1 MALIGTI
8 SGSADSSGA
17 LTSNNAISGTLVI
30 SNGLVTPQIP
40 TDAIMLVSPSAGSG
54 LKSVFGGDIRVS
66 GSAILDGDIA
76 VNGGDL
82 TSTASTFNLATNI
95 ATQLNVGGVTPTI
108 ELGSYGGS
116 STTRLAY
123 GQTVSPAVKNIEIG
137 TRGNSGSTTN
147 ITMGVNVAGVLGRI
161 TMNQDVALATGNL
174 IGAPGSG
181 ANVMSLISSGNIIL
195 KLDTDNSAPG
205 HRFEIQDYLGGT
217 EFAVS
222 ETGDAEITGNL
233 LITGSALNTR
243 TTTTFNLL
251 NTTLTGTL
259 NVGSA
264 TTVINMGGIGTT
276 TTLAGDIAVNGT
288 TYIGNTVERLFNTS
302 SGGGIMDF
310 SLGPQ
315 SIFYVNNPTSDV
327 TPNFINVPTNNLR
340 VITPTVILSQSASP
354 KNVPAVRIE
363 NVVQTI
369 NWAGGTSPTVTANRQ
384 EVFGFSLIRSGSA
397 WKVLGQMTSY
407 G

>member
-82 TSTASTFNLATNI
+82 TSTAATFNLATSI
-95 ATQLNVGGVTPTI
+95 GTQLNVGGVTPTI
-108 ELGSYGGS
+108 EVGTFGGS
-116 STTRLAY
+116 SSTRLAY
-123 GQTVSPAVKNIEIG
+123 GQTVSPAVKTVEIG

-147 ITMGVNVAGVLGRI
+147 ISIGSATAGALGRI
-161 TMNQDVALATGNL
+161 TLNHDAFLATGN
-174 IGAPGSG
+174 IVGAPGSG
-181 ANVMSLISSGNIIL
+181 ANVMTLISSGNIIL

-222 ETGDAEITGNL
+222 ETGDAEIAGNL

-259 NVGSA
+259 NIGGLVNSIFVGGTNSTGTIPGDLA
-264 TTVINMGGIGTT
+264 IGGRS
-276 TTLAGDIAVNGT
+276 TLATVVEKVFTSNGGTGAVNFDLTQQG
-288 TYIGNTVERLFNTS
+288 
-302 SGGGIMDF
+302 
-310 SLGPQ
+310 
-315 SIFYVNNPTSDV
+315 IFYVNSPVGNITASF
-327 TPNFINVPTNNLR
+327 TNVPTTNNRIL
-340 VITPTVILSQSASP
+340 TPTIILSQSATARIV
-354 KNVPAVRIE
+354 NAVQIDTA
-363 NVVQTI
+363 VQTI
-369 NWAGGTSPTVTANRQ
+369 NWANNVVPTGNANKQ
-384 EVFGFSLIRSGSA
+384 DVFGFSLIRSGSA
-397 WKVLGQMTSY
+397 WKVLGQMSTY